1 MQGWEMSLLQL
12 NDVSISKLRSEF
24 FSAKKTPL
32 QVAGRILD
40 KNKAHVVSNAA

>member
-1 MQGWEMSLLQL
+1 MGNEPFAAERREHLKAEVRILPC
-12 NDVSISKLRSEF
+12 
-24 FSAKKTPL
+24 KKKPL